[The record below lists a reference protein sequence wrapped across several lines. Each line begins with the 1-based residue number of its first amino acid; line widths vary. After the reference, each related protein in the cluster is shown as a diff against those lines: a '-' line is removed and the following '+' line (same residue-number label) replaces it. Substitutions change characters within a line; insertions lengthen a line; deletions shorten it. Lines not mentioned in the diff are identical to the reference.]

1 MEMALKM
8 NSATFAPLTFDEL
21 MTIDGGGAVGDVT
34 PTPTVTSANLTYV
47 LADTLGAVGD
57 ALKATAGAVLV
68 AWSPVIAIGVSMVA
82 TPAGG
87 VCAGMSAFGLGLTL
101 IGSAT
106 H

>member
-21 MTIDGGGAVGDVT
+21 MTIDGG
-34 PTPTVTSANLTYV
+34 
-47 LADTLGAVGD
+47 GAVGD